1 MYFIIFNLSAQR
13 TDMLWK
19 RNANSEINSSGKIV
33 RRTVPNEF
41 QVFNLDVD
49 NLKQKLQN
57 TPKRKGKSVKSTAIL
72 RFPNAKG
79 ILEKYEVFE
88 ASILEKSLQEKYP
101 NIKSYIGKSIENP
114 ENIIRFSVSKIGL
127 HA

>member
-13 TDMLWK
+13 TDMIWK
-19 RNANSEINSSGKIV
+19 RKANSEINSSGKIV

-57 TPKRKGKSVKSTAIL
+57 TPKRKGKSVK
-72 RFPNAKG
+72 
-79 ILEKYEVFE
+79 
-88 ASILEKSLQEKYP
+88 
-101 NIKSYIGKSIENP
+101 YIYKDQKLC
-114 ENIIRFSVSKIGL
+114 FKK
-127 HA
+127 